1 MLRAF
6 PVGRLFGI
14 RLDVHASWLPVFALV
29 TITLAHAVNAPYALA
44 AAGALALFAS
54 VVVHELAHAL
64 AARRFGVQTA
74 SIALFLF
81 GGVATLAEEPPSPL
95 ADAVVALAGPAMSV
109 AVAAAAYG
117 AMAAA
122 GTLLPPHAAALATP
136 LLAYVTLANAVLAG
150 FNLIPAYPLD
160 GGRVLRAVVWQLR
173 RDRDGATATAAL
185 VGILFAA
192 CFAGAGIAAAALTRT
207 WQFAWYVLIAGFLLR
222 TCWMQYRA
230 LRRARR
236 NPYLAPV
243 AAGF

>member
-6 PVGRLFGI
+6 TIGRLFGI
-14 RLDVHASWLPVFALV
+14 RLDVHASWLPIFALM
-29 TITLAHAVNAPYALA
+29 TFTLAQAANVPYAIA

-64 AARRFGVQTA
+64 AARRFGVQTT

-95 ADAVVALAGPAMSV
+95 ADAVVALAGPALSV

-117 AMAAA
+117 AMVAASA
-122 GTLLPPHAAALATP
+122 LLPAHAAARATP
-136 LLAYVTLANAVLAG
+136 LLAYVTVANAMLAG
-150 FNLIPAYPLD
+150 FNLVPAYPLD
-160 GGRVLRAVVWQLR
+160 GGRVLRAIVWQLR

-185 VGILFAA
+185 VGILFAL
-192 CFAGAGIAAAALTRT
+192 CLGGAGIAAAALTRT
-207 WQFAWYVLIAGFLLR
+207 WQFAWYVLVAGFLFR
-222 TCWMQYRA
+222 SCWLQYRA
-230 LRRARR
+230 LRRARHS
-236 NPYLAPV
+236 PYLAPV